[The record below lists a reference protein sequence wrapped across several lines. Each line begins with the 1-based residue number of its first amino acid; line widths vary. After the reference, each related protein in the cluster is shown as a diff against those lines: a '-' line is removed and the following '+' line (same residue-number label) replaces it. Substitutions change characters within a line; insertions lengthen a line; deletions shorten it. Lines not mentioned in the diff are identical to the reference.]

1 MGYQKSAAHHAPLIE
16 LVNLIA
22 VFSCCRAL
30 SSDFVKAAWYG
41 SKFFVSLVYFSPI
54 EPRDHV
60 SILHTLQ
67 LVALL
72 WGQSSK
78 SLLQT

>member
-1 MGYQKSAAHHAPLIE
+1 MGNQKSAAHHAPLIE
-16 LVNLIA
+16 LVDLIA
-22 VFSCCRAL
+22 VFGSCGAL
-30 SSDFVKAAWYG
+30 SPHFVKAAWYG
-41 SKFFVSLVYFSPI
+41 SKFLVSLVDFSTV

-72 WGQSSK
+72 WAQSSK